1 MISLCQVERGFPTA
15 LGRAPGSSISLFIAS
30 RLSLSA
36 RFLRITQ
43 NQTSI
48 RCIELFP
55 TVTEELSECYLPVSK
70 HFEGGLGSMSSVAQS
85 ATAGPGRSR

>member
-1 MISLCQVERGFPTA
+1 MIASITSGLPTSMISLCQVERGFPTA
-15 LGRAPGSSISLFIAS
+15 LWRAPGSSLSVFIAS

-55 TVTEELSECYLPVSK
+55 TVTED
-70 HFEGGLGSMSSVAQS
+70 
-85 ATAGPGRSR
+85 

>member
-1 MISLCQVERGFPTA
+1 LGEDVLLRSGERLGFPF
-15 LGRAPGSSISLFIAS
+15 SLFIAS
-30 RLSLSA
+30 RLGLSA

-55 TVTEELSECYLPVSK
+55 TVTED
-70 HFEGGLGSMSSVAQS
+70 
-85 ATAGPGRSR
+85 

>member
-1 MISLCQVERGFPTA
+1 MISLCQVERGSPIA
-15 LGRAPGSSISLFIAS
+15 LGRAPGSSFSLFIVT

-36 RFLRITQ
+36 WFLRITQ

-55 TVTEELSECYLPVSK
+55 TVTED
-70 HFEGGLGSMSSVAQS
+70 
-85 ATAGPGRSR
+85 